1 MADNQRYF
9 TLLTDKGKYKLAR
22 AAADKGEIKLS
33 HFAIGD
39 GGGKEVNPLPSATSL
54 VREVW
59 RGQLDS
65 VIIDP
70 KNPAAVIVNAIIPHD
85 VGGFWMR
92 EFGLFDIEG
101 DMLVVVKPT
110 PDYKATSAEG
120 QLEDIFYEFQLVIGE
135 QAEVVVL
142 VDPSILWAT
151 REYVETRR
159 ISAQQMANTPWL
171 PVKALDVAVPPSS
184 NSIGDTYVVGT
195 SAKGDWQDKSG
206 QLAEWNGKSWNFILP
221 RDGHGIGLPDGSIY
235 IRINGKYV
243 LLTDIFDKRY
253 SKFPAPPAYTF
264 YVVGPSGNDK
274 NSGLAPT
281 PTEGF
286 ATIQGAVDALYR
298 RYMTQ
303 GTITV
308 KIAPGTYDSVTVQKS
323 SVSKWRFEGDLTNS
337 DRVKIVAANVEGK
350 STAFSVKSNTDVTV
364 KGVTFVAVTS
374 CVGSVEGAIVL
385 ENCNLNIVPDAKGIE
400 CYGGSVTI
408 RGNMKVTG
416 KGDIVF
422 LVADGGT
429 LGIAHV
435 NKYNKYP
442 VDITFNNVTA
452 TGAVFLARGG
462 SNLIVAT
469 PVVKFIGVPTGV
481 AYVVAD
487 NAILNSWGGGLGV
500 FPGTQPGYVRTGG
513 QAG

>member
-184 NSIGDTYVVGT
+184 NSIGDTYVVST

-253 SKFPAPPAYTF
+253 SKFPTPPAYTF
-264 YVVGPSGNDK
+264 YVIGPSGNDK

-281 PTEGF
+281 PAEGF
-286 ATIQGAVDALYR
+286 ATIQGAVEALYH
-298 RYMTQ
+298 YMTH

-308 KIAPGTYDSVTVQKS
+308 KIAPGTYDSVTVRKS
-323 SVSKWRFEGDLTNS
+323 TVTSWRFEGDLTNAE
-337 DRVKIVAANVEGK
+337 RVKIVAADVAGK
-350 STAFSVKSNTDVTV
+350 STAVSVKSNADVTLA
-364 KGVTFVAVTS
+364 GITLVAVTS
-374 CVGSVEGAIVL
+374 CVGSVDGTINL
-385 ENCNLNIVPDAKGIE
+385 ENCNLNLVPDAKGIE
-400 CYGGSVTI
+400 CYGGSVGI
-408 RGNMKVTG
+408 SKKMKVTG

-422 LVADGGT
+422 LVAEGGNIHI
-429 LGIAHV
+429 GHADR
-435 NKYNKYP
+435 YNEYP
-442 VDITFNNVTA
+442 VDLTFNNVTA

-462 SNLIVAT
+462 SNIVVEAQ
-469 PVVKFIGVPTGV
+469 VVKFIGVPTGV
-481 AYVVAD
+481 AYVVAN
-487 NAILNSWGGGLGV
+487 NAVLNSCGAGLGV
-500 FPGTQPGYVRTGG
+500 FPGTKPGYVLTGG